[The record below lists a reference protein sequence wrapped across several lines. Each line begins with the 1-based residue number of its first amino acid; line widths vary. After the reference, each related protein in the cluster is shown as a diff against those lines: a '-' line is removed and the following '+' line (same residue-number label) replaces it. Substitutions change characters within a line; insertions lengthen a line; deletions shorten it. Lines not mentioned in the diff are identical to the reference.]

1 MFSGHFYHK
10 KFRKAV
16 ATFGTMFNNIY
27 VIRTNGST
35 GETLSQLKVPLTYA
49 PKRKF
54 LDRLTQQPNLDTDTQ
69 VAVKLPRMSFE
80 ITDIFYDPSRQL
92 SKNNSY
98 SQAGSSI
105 NVRNQFYSFVP
116 YTIGFQLNIYT
127 KIQDD
132 ALQIVE
138 QILPTFNPQYTLTMK
153 PFTDHPEIKEDVPI
167 TITGVSFVDDY
178 EGTLEQRRTIVYTL
192 TFEMKL
198 NLYGQLADQAIIRKA
213 NINTFDINSNQ
224 LGLLSVTPNPID
236 ANPDSDY
243 GFNEFFDDAFPFI
256 DSSG

>member
-1 MFSGHFYHK
+1 MLSGHFYHK

-80 ITDIFYDPSRQL
+80 ITDIFYDPARQL

-98 SQAGSSI
+98 TQSGSSI
-105 NVRNQFYSFVP
+105 NVRNQFYSYVP

-167 TITGVSFVDDY
+167 TITGVSFLDDY
-178 EGTLEQRRTIVYTL
+178 EGALESRRTIVYTL

-198 NLYGQLADQAIIRKA
+198 NIYGPIADQAVIRKA
-213 NINTFDINSNQ
+213 NVNTFDINSNQ
-224 LGLLSVTPNPID
+224 VGLLSVTPNPID

-243 GFNEFFDDAFPFI
+243 GFNEFFDDRYPFI